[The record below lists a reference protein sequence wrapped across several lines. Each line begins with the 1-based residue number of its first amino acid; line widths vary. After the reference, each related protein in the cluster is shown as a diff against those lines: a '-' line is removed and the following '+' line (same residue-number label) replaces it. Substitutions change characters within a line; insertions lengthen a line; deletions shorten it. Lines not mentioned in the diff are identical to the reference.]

1 VRLRTPGI
9 AIELVLS
16 NRKEDLLRRE
26 VDLAVRVAGPTQ
38 TALVAKRLGSVAL
51 GLHAHRRYVETH
63 GKPQSFAEL
72 AAHSLMGFDRDTT
85 GLRSLRGICLSVTR
99 EVPIDDPALAQ
110 MNSHARTQV
119 VDHDLD

>member
-26 VDLAVRVAGPTQ
+26 VDLAVRVVGPTQ

-63 GKPQSFAEL
+63 GKPFAEL

-99 EVPIDDPALAQ
+99 EVPIDDPRLSTNELPRANA
-110 MNSHARTQV
+110 SR
-119 VDHDLD
+119 